1 MYVYKKQTKGFK
13 YKYGNIFTDFEKRKI
28 IMDNLSGWSDIN
40 PIDEC
45 GNYKSITTLF
55 LNLRE
60 EIETMAKSYKN
71 YKEGI

>member
-13 YKYGNIFTDFEKRKI
+13 YKYGSIFTDFEKRKI
-28 IMDNLSGWSDIN
+28 IMDSLSGWSDIS

-55 LNLRE
+55 LELRE
-60 EIETMAKSYKN
+60 EVETMAKYYK
-71 YKEGI
+71 K

>member
-13 YKYGNIFTDFEKRKI
+13 YKYGNIFTAFEKRKI

-45 GNYKSITTLF
+45 GIYKSITTLF

-60 EIETMAKSYKN
+60 EIETMGKSYKN